1 MLCIR
6 IYFSPLIISIAWTSD
21 DYSSD
26 TLIKRINVPR
36 MGTPT
41 PIPTEEPTRRPT
53 EDPTFVPTKAPTE
66 DPTYKPTQPPTFKPT
81 RPPTEG
87 KISN

>member
-1 MLCIR
+1 MF
-6 IYFSPLIISIAWTSD
+6 IYMQLFVIAAWTTD

-26 TLIKRINVPR
+26 TLIQRINTPR

-53 EDPTFVPTKAPTE
+53 EDPTVAPSKAPSE
-66 DPTYKPTQPPTFKPT
+66 SPTCKPTNVPTFKPS
-81 RPPTEG
+81 RSPTEC
-87 KISN
+87 KH